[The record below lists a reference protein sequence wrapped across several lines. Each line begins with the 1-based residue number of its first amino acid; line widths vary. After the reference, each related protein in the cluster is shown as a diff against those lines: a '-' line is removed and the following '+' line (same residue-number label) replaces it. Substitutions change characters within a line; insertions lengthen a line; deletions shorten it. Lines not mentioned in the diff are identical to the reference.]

1 MKAGGEKSLS
11 CKSLVG
17 LRVSLEKSPKQA
29 ASKPDSPAVLTLHT
43 LLEEKYKMPPP
54 DVKVATITQ
63 AEEALSRP
71 VWPGYYAAP
80 WVSSEAEQV
89 LSLHL
94 VHVLPRIAHLTLH
107 V

>member
-11 CKSLVG
+11 CKSLG
-17 LRVSLEKSPKQA
+17 LRVSLEKQA
-29 ASKPDSPAVLTLHT
+29 TSKPDSPAVLTLHT
-43 LLEEKYKMPPP
+43 LLGEKYKMPPP

-63 AEEALSRP
+63 AEEDLSRP

-80 WVSSEAEQV
+80 WVSSETEQV